1 MLLRDLEKM
10 TTAITKERW
19 DQAQEEELR
28 LSSIDIN
35 PRYYEKMY
43 FTMAKLMNINFDT
56 DFVGKSIIEIG
67 PGPLG
72 VTLLTENF
80 AKATIVEPLIYRW
93 GQEYVDY
100 YNQKNI
106 IIETTPYE
114 DLEIQ
119 EEVDETWFF
128 NVLQHVID
136 PKLQLEKAKKTSKV
150 VRIFE
155 PINYPVELAHPHLL
169 TKELFADVFGEDFG
183 TFYDGGS
190 IPDFHSSDCYYGT
203 WVK

>member
-1 MLLRDLEKM
+1 M

-80 AKATIVEPLIYRW
+80 SSAMIVEPLIHRW
-93 GQEYVDY
+93 GQEYVDC
-100 YNQKNI
+100 YNEKNI
-106 IIETTPYE
+106 KIETTPYE
-114 DLEIQ
+114 DLEIE

-136 PKLQLEKAKKTSKV
+136 PEEQLKKAKRTSKV

-169 TKELFADVFGEDFG
+169 TQELFTNIFGKEFG
-183 TFYDGGS
+183 TLYKGGS
-190 IPDFHSSDCYYGT
+190 IADFHTADCYYGT